1 MFVDLRISL
10 AWCDCRWS
18 ELCADR
24 VRTLVYHAGLAGMRG
39 EITHDPPFVGVF
51 IVPALCVLARQIL
64 GMAVRPIVPVLVRTG
79 IVDHGS

>member
-1 MFVDLRISL
+1 
-10 AWCDCRWS
+10 
-18 ELCADR
+18 
-24 VRTLVYHAGLAGMRG
+24 MRG
-39 EITHDPPFVGVF
+39 GITYDPPFVGVF